1 MNVENAAN
9 ILAGS
14 ILTGLAFVAMVITA
28 VVINNIIAKY
38 WKPVKLFTPDSWKAF
53 NPPTERI
60 DPPAEKNIFSPHI
73 NKGVD
78 TETK

>member
-1 MNVENAAN
+1 MDVLVASH

-14 ILTGLAFVAMVITA
+14 ILTGLAFIVFVITA

-53 NPPTERI
+53 NPPLEKI
-60 DPPAEKNIFSPHI
+60 EPAI
-73 NKGVD
+73 
-78 TETK
+78 ETPKK

>member
-1 MNVENAAN
+1 MDVLVASH

-14 ILTGLAFVAMVITA
+14 ILTGLAFIVFVITA

-53 NPPTERI
+53 NPPL
-60 DPPAEKNIFSPHI
+60 EKIEPS
-73 NKGVD
+73 V
-78 TETK
+78 ETVKK